1 MLKSHGSSLGR
12 HRATRER
19 KKNPFTKEPCRA
31 LSAWKGEKSLNDAQR
46 SCFIFHS
53 TSDAAQGDGLKKL
66 ISFGWKSKKKK
77 NKNRTQ
83 KKKPVFNKMW
93 MNDAMVPGTR
103 GMELLIASFPGARTL
118 VCPLLWTGMCLSKK
132 VSTSHNSLK

>member
-77 NKNRTQ
+77 KQ
-83 KKKPVFNKMW
+83 KQNAKEK
-93 MNDAMVPGTR
+93 
-103 GMELLIASFPGARTL
+103 AS
-118 VCPLLWTGMCLSKK
+118 VQ
-132 VSTSHNSLK
+132 